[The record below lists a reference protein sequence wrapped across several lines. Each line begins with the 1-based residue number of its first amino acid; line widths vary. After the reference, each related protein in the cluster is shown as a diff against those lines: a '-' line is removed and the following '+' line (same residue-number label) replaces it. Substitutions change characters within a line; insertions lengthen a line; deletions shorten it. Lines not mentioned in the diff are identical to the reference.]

1 MQTYLINLARRRDR
15 LDAMAAQLGALG
27 VNFTRIEALDAGT
40 ALESEVEEWFD
51 AGGPLGVLPR
61 GDKCCTLSHRRAWE
75 AFVESGAPHA
85 VVLEDDVVLTPGS
98 AALLRDGD
106 WIAPDIGLVKLEQYG
121 PPDQRILIG
130 NPTEVATGYNI
141 ARLHSRHTG
150 AAAYVISRGAAQ
162 MLLGGV
168 RRYALPVDH
177 LLFNPNNS
185 PVCEALG
192 PWQLMPA
199 IAKQQQFVG
208 EKSDIEGWRVGMRDW
223 SWTFIRRELIRAG
236 YELRLAPRQL
246 WSLLRG
252 KTRLVRIGTD

>member
-1 MQTYLINLARRRDR
+1 MRTYLINLARRRDR

-27 VNFTRIEALDAGT
+27 VDFVRVEALDAG
-40 ALESEVEEWFD
+40 AVPESEIEKWFD

-75 AFVESGAPHA
+75 LFVESGAPYA
-85 VVLEDDVVLTPGS
+85 AVLEDDVVLAPGG
-98 AALLRDGD
+98 AALLKDSG

-130 NPTEVATGYNI
+130 ETSDIAPGFRI

-192 PWQLMPA
+192 PWQLIPA

-208 EKSDIEGWRVGMRDW
+208 EKSDIEGWRVGMRKW
-223 SWTFIRRELIRAG
+223 SWTFIRREIIRAG
-236 YELRLAPRQL
+236 YELRLAPKQL
-246 WSLLRG
+246 LSLVRG
-252 KTRLVRIGTD
+252 QTRLVRIGTD